1 MKNLI
6 KFMATISCYPIIT
19 VVMIVMIVMI
29 VTSLTATLRE
39 KGLYPEFFW
48 PVVFIIISFQISF
61 QILLLSS
68 LALPFYLALI

>member
-1 MKNLI
+1 
-6 KFMATISCYPIIT
+6 
-19 VVMIVMIVMI
+19 MIVMII
-29 VTSLTATLRE
+29 ITSLTATLRE

-68 LALPFYLALI
+68 LALPFYLVLI

>member
-19 VVMIVMIVMI
+19 VVMIVMII
-29 VTSLTATLRE
+29 ITSLTATLRE

-68 LALPFYLALI
+68 LALPFYLVLI

>member
-19 VVMIVMIVMI
+19 VVMIVMII
-29 VTSLTATLRE
+29 ITSLTATLRE